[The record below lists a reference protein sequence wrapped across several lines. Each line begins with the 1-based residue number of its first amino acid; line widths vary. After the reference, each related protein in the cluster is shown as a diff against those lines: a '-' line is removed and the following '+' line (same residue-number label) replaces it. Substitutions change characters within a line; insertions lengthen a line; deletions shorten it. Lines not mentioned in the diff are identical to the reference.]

1 MGRLFWKFFLFIWL
15 GQMAAV
21 LGTGML
27 FWAER
32 KNFEGRMGGSV
43 ERLPPDSAELDSH
56 RRPPPPPP
64 GAFGRQLPPGGFGE
78 PPHPAGRGERPPQ
91 DRPMGPPGM
100 HLPVFPA
107 LAGLLASVLC
117 AAGLAWYFARPIR
130 QLRSGFD
137 RVADGDLEARVAP
150 GMQGRRD
157 ELADLGRDFDR
168 MTERLQ
174 GVVEGQKRLLHDVS
188 HELRSPLARLQAAV
202 GLARQQPARMDDC
215 LLRVERESERMNQ
228 LVGQLLTL
236 SRLEAGVAEATEL
249 VDMAELL
256 ADIVED
262 ARFEAEARQVVI
274 AYDAGDMAEIRGNS
288 ELLHRAI
295 ENVLRNAVRYSPAG
309 GRVGVAAGKRGQV
322 FQVRIED
329 QGPGVE
335 ADELEAIFSP
345 FFRGRAARPGDGHGL
360 GLAIARR
367 VMRVIG
373 GRILASRG
381 AAGGLVVEIEIPA

>member
-32 KNFEGRMGGSV
+32 KNFEVRMSGNG
-43 ERLPPDSAELDSH
+43 ERHPQDAAEPDLH

-64 GAFGRQLPPGGFGE
+64 GAFGRPLPPGGFGE
-78 PPHPAGRGERPPQ
+78 PQPGERGGRPPQ

-100 HLPVFPA
+100 HLPVFPV

-174 GVVEGQKRLLHDVS
+174 SVVEGQKRLLHDVS

-236 SRLEAGVAEATEL
+236 SRLEAGVAEATEP

-262 ARFEAEARQVVI
+262 ARFEAEARHVVI

-295 ENVLRNAVRYSPAG
+295 ENVLRNAIRYSPAG
-309 GRVGVAAGKRGQV
+309 GRVGVGAGKRGQV

-335 ADELEAIFSP
+335 ADELEAIFKP

-367 VMRVIG
+367 VMRVMG
-373 GRILASRG
+373 GDIQATRG